1 MIRTQR
7 DCPGKG
13 FPQGGQV
20 DKGKLKLDG
29 AVEIIEE
36 VAPAVED
43 GLLVLVVREL
53 VVDIPELDGFRIM
66 GGRDLTDTVYSDL
79 QVGNAVLRGHFLL
92 ICPLCP

>member
-13 FPQGGQV
+13 FPQGGQIHE
-20 DKGKLKLDG
+20 GKLELDG

-43 GLLVLVVREL
+43 GRVVPDTEGIVRVGMEL
-53 VVDIPELDGFRIM
+53 VD
-66 GGRDLTDTVYSDL
+66 
-79 QVGNAVLRGHFLL
+79 GNAVDAAYRFRGFARDNAWLL
-92 ICPLCP
+92 S